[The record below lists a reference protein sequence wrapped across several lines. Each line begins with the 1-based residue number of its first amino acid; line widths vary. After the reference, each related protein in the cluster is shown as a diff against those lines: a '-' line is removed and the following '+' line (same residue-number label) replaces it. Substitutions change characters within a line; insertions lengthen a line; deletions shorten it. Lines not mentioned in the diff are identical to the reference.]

1 MAKHYFNTKWLIVAV
16 IFTATVVLLT
26 HFPSN
31 ELKLCVLWTC
41 LDKLGH
47 ALAYGVI
54 TLFFIL
60 SLRSYLTLLSASLL
74 FFAISAVGAI
84 DELTQ
89 PVFNRTA
96 SLTDW
101 LADIISI
108 FAVLLF
114 FVCFKTCQHSTFDD
128 GSDVGT

>member
-31 ELKLCVLWTC
+31 EPKLCILWTC

-47 ALAYGVI
+47 ALAYGAI

-60 SLRSYLTLLSASLL
+60 SLRSYLTLLSASIL

-89 PVFNRTA
+89 PGFNRTA

-101 LADIISI
+101 LADIVSI

-114 FVCFKTCQHSTFDD
+114 FVCFKTCQHPTSDD
-128 GSDVGT
+128 SDVKT